1 MPYVSTA
8 HGLPGVFITFEG
20 GEGVGKTTQS
30 RFLAEYLKS
39 QGLNVVR
46 LREPGGTAVGEKLRS
61 IVLDAKNDNLNDRS
75 ELFMY
80 EAARAQIVSEVI
92 RPALESGAVVLCDR
106 FVDSTVAYQ
115 GYGRGLDPDFVHD
128 ANEFACQGI
137 VPDRTVLLTVSSTD
151 LGLHRATRRLGADR
165 LELAGT
171 EFHER
176 VAKGFAAIA
185 EANPDRVKVVSAAE
199 SRSATAR
206 LVWAAIEDILSSSH
220 GIEAPAEERF
230 ALLDR
235 PMSRRRRGRSGQG
248 RSRGGSDRQAGK
260 GKTPSSGQRR
270 TPKRPD
276 QPSGQRKRHSSSGKG
291 KGRGPSG
298 APKGERS

>member
-1 MPYVSTA
+1 MAYASTA

-39 QGLNVVR
+39 LGLNVVR
-46 LREPGGTAVGEKLRS
+46 LREPGGTTVGEKLRS
-61 IVLDAKNDNLNDRS
+61 IVLDAKNDSLNDRS

-115 GYGRGLDPDFVHD
+115 GYGRGLDPEFVRA
-128 ANEFACQGI
+128 ANAFACQGI
-137 VPDRTVLLTVSSTD
+137 TPDRTVLLTVSSTG

-176 VAKGFAAIA
+176 VARGFAMIA
-185 EANPDRVKVVSAAE
+185 EEDPERVRTVSAAS
-199 SRSATAR
+199 SRSETAR
-206 LVWAAIEDILSSSH
+206 CVWEALADLLVESH
-220 GIEAPAEERF
+220 GVEAPSDERF
-230 ALLDR
+230 ASLDR
-235 PMSRRRRGRSGQG
+235 PPKRRRGRGGSGRGHSGPDRQGGKPQASSGSRQRGGRRPDGHAAQKRRSSGGRGKHPGQG
-248 RSRGGSDRQAGK
+248 
-260 GKTPSSGQRR
+260 
-270 TPKRPD
+270 
-276 QPSGQRKRHSSSGKG
+276 QPS
-291 KGRGPSG
+291 
-298 APKGERS
+298 KGERS